1 MLGQRAAACLGLLL
15 LLVPAA
21 TGVASSNTCMS
32 GSARVGLCG
41 STDGHSL
48 TVSGTQQQPGT
59 DRTDGSAPRSAGPHA
74 PKAPSEPSDEA
85 KEFAECMSDTGTTRC
100 ARLPNTPAPP
110 AATPPTP
117 ARRAIT
123 ITDLERFAP
132 ASVRAAT
139 EPGNVGI
146 AGMPTNF
153 LAAATVQTQSGE
165 LFGSPLRVRFTPAGY
180 DYTYGDGQS
189 ATKTAAGRTWK
200 ALGQAQFTPTRT
212 SHIYRESG
220 TYLADVDIRYT
231 AEIDLGGGWLAV
243 TGQLTTDGAPQRIRI
258 LDATTA
264 LVAHTCDEDPSG
276 TGC

>member
-1 MLGQRAAACLGLLL
+1 MLIRVARAVLVAAILAALPTAPLAAASNCNDQW
-15 LLVPAA
+15 AA
-21 TGVASSNTCMS
+21 A
-32 GSARVGLCG
+32 GLCG
-41 STDGHSL
+41 STDGNSL

-59 DRTDGSAPRSAGPHA
+59 DRTDGSAPRNAGPHA

-123 ITDLERFAP
+123 ITDLVRFAP

-165 LFGSPLRVRFTPAGY
+165 LFGAPLRVRFTPAGY

-189 ATKTAAGRTWK
+189 ASKTSAGRTWK

-231 AEIDLGGGWLAV
+231 AEIDLGAGWLAV